1 MKAKLYLVLIV
12 LIFLAV
18 RLSAQSHHAEWLE
31 TIETNN
37 HTNSHI
43 NNVLHDG
50 SDLIINGYYFGSG
63 DFLGIELPW
72 AVGANAVI
80 SKFTTE
86 GEPIWTTCLTG
97 NDIDVFYDMV
107 IDNDNNII
115 LTGWTSST
123 DTIRLNGEPV
133 IYNNGLYLNHGMVM
147 KISSTDGSLIW
158 FRYFAGEE
166 YYTLNSTKLAVDEN
180 NEIYVTGYY
189 QTPFQLDQ
197 VSFPYEKI
205 YGDNIFILKL
215 DAEGTAVWGQYL
227 TTISDGGW
235 AMIRSIVSGSAA
247 VYFSLEYYSPYIVN
261 GEPLPYSGEYYWL
274 ALMKMSEES
283 GEITNV
289 NAFGSDGG
297 QVIQDITADSEGNIL
312 AVGVFTSETPL
323 TIGDITLE
331 GNGGNDGFIMKTDS
345 ELNNLWAK
353 PMGGEYTD
361 MAFNVN
367 TDENDRIY
375 IGGGFDCYTEFTY
388 DGEVVLPGRNPNSL
402 SSFLVVTDENG
413 EFEHSFGMY
422 GEGIESVI
430 SFASAA
436 VVNANNQVNVYCAGN
451 FYDNVEFV
459 ENNVA
464 YADHNTGYLYKWILP
479 LVVSAENQAANAQI
493 SIYPNPFT
501 DYLMV
506 NYQGGQARIDLYDQK
521 GSLVL
526 SQTITEQGRFAV
538 DHLKTGTYLLRL
550 STEKTVQTLKIIKN

>member
-1 MKAKLYLVLIV
+1 MKVKLYLVLTV
-12 LIFLAV
+12 LLFSVV
-18 RLSAQSHHAEWLE
+18 RLSAQSHHAEWLK
-31 TIETNN
+31 TIETND

-50 SDLIINGYYFGSG
+50 SNLIINGYYFGG
-63 DFLGIELPW
+63 ANFLGIELPA

-80 SKFTTE
+80 SKVTTE
-86 GEPIWTTCLTG
+86 GEPVWATCLTG
-97 NDIDVFYDMV
+97 NGIDVFFDMV

-133 IYNNGLYLNHGMVM
+133 IYNDGLYVNHGMVM
-147 KISSTDGSLIW
+147 KISSADGSLIW
-158 FRYFAGEE
+158 FRHFAGEE
-166 YYTLNSTKLAVDEN
+166 YYTLNATKLAVDEN
-180 NEIYVTGYY
+180 NDIYVTGYY
-189 QTPFQLDQ
+189 NCPFEIDQ

-215 DAEGTAVWGQYL
+215 DNEGAAVWGQYL

-235 AMIRSIVSGSAA
+235 ATIRSIISESAA
-247 VYFSLEYYSPYIVN
+247 VYYSLEYYSPYLVN

-274 ALMKMSEES
+274 ALMKMSKET
-283 GEITNV
+283 GEITKV

-297 QVIQDITADSEGNIL
+297 QLIQDITADSEGNIL
-312 AVGVFTSETPL
+312 AVGFFSSEASL

-331 GNGGNDGFIMKTDS
+331 GSGEDDGFILKTDS

-353 PMGGEYTD
+353 PMGGLYTD
-361 MAFNVN
+361 RAFNVN
-367 TDENDRIY
+367 IDENDRIY

-402 SSFLVVTDENG
+402 SSFLIVTDKNG
-413 EFEHSFGMY
+413 VFEQSVGMY
-422 GEGIESVI
+422 GEGYESII

-436 VVNANNQVNVYCAGN
+436 IVKDNNLINVYCTGN

-459 ENNVA
+459 ENNVV

-479 LVVSAENQAANAQI
+479 QVVSVENQPSNAQI

-501 DYLMV
+501 DYLMI
-506 NYQGGQARIDLYDQK
+506 NYQGGWARLDLYDQK
-521 GSLVL
+521 GSLL
-526 SQTITEQGRFAV
+526 HSQTITEQGPLAF
-538 DHLKTGTYLLRL
+538 DHLKTGIYLLRL
-550 STEKTVQTLKIIKN
+550 STEKTVHTFRIIKN